1 MPGSRAGS
9 VPVQD
14 KDQQQE
20 CAEQITSE
28 IKWCG
33 LSHPPHFWDSSSP
46 AEQAAARGRL
56 CSLDP
61 AVAACCRLESHA
73 DEAGPFLS
81 GSSFSLVRPR
91 PVACPDGLNDLPSK
105 SSMPRTTRLQSSHR
119 GTCHRQSRCTDSPPR
134 WGGS

>member
-14 KDQQQE
+14 KDQQRE

-56 CSLDP
+56 CSLEQ

-73 DEAGPFLS
+73 DEAGPFFS

-91 PVACPDGLNDLPSK
+91 PVACPDGLNDSHSPRPLHAADHAAAEQSPRYMPSAE
-105 SSMPRTTRLQSSHR
+105 PLH
-119 GTCHRQSRCTDSPPR
+119 
-134 WGGS
+134 